1 MDWSTIIFCV
11 ISVVFIL
18 VVLYLLKRRFDRE
31 LGEPAWVSWILAVIA
46 LVLLVIIFGGK
57 AIHKFM

>member
-1 MDWSTIIFCV
+1 MDWSSIIICIFT
-11 ISVVFIL
+11 VVFIL
-18 VVLYLLKRRFDRE
+18 VVLYLFKRRFDRE

-46 LVLLVIIFGGK
+46 LVLFVIIFGGA